1 MLKQFFIIGLL
12 LLFIGVAFFTSS
24 LTVETQA
31 RSLELETLLYKSRFE
46 MNREEAKLLKFT
58 FPGNTTVI
66 ASIGANMCVGLK
78 IYTGE
83 ALEELFKTVEELDV
97 EDYPRIVA
105 TIENISKPVSWS
117 HQEYYRHVIQNNETS
132 TYYFLIY
139 NYPSCYPKTVNLEI
153 GYIVGHFEEP
163 KEEKSTFKNQM
174 LSIGLATMAIGFII
188 SMYGLS
194 REPKK

>member
-12 LLFIGVAFFTSS
+12 LLFIGAIFFTSS

-31 RSLELETLLYKSRFE
+31 RSLELETLLYKGRFE
-46 MNREEAKLLKFT
+46 MNREEAKLFRFT

-83 ALEELFKTVEELDV
+83 AFEELFKTVEELDV
-97 EDYPRIVA
+97 KNYPSIIPV
-105 TIENISKPVSWS
+105 IENISKPISQS
-117 HQEYYRHVIQNNETS
+117 HREYYRHVIQNNETS

-163 KEEKSTFKNQM
+163 KEERSVFKNQM
-174 LSIGLATMAIGFII
+174 LSIGLATIAMGFITL
-188 SMYGLS
+188 MYGLAK
-194 REPKK
+194 EPKK

>member
-1 MLKQFFIIGLL
+1 MLKQFFIVGLL
-12 LLFIGVAFFTSS
+12 LLSIGAAFFTSS

-31 RSLELETLLYKSRFE
+31 RPLELETLLYKERFE

-58 FPGNTTVI
+58 FPGNATVI

-83 ALEELFKTVEELDV
+83 AFEELFKTVEELDV
-97 EDYPRIVA
+97 EDYPSIVA
-105 TIENISKPVSWS
+105 VMENISKPISWS

-153 GYIVGHFEEP
+153 GYIVGRFEEP
-163 KEEKSTFKNQM
+163 KEERLTFKNQM
-174 LSIGLATMAIGFII
+174 LSIGLAAMAIGFIVL
-188 SMYGLS
+188 MYGLAK
-194 REPKK
+194 EPKK